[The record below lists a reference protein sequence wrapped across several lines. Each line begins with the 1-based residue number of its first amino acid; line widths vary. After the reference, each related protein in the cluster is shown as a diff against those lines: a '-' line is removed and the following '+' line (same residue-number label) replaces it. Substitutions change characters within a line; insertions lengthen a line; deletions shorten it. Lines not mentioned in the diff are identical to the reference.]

1 MLEITSDDIAALND
15 EDFRTLVGLLCEAE
29 LLSLGWSNK
38 AATWGGN
45 QNAPDGGIDVRVRLD
60 AGASI
65 SGFLP
70 RASIGIQAKK
80 NNFQKGMIADE
91 MRPKGV
97 LRDSI
102 KKLIDDRGAY
112 IIASSGTNAA
122 DDELNKRLEAMKEA
136 VADYLDHETLYI
148 DFYDR
153 NRLASWVRN
162 HPSLI
167 LWVRQKIG
175 RALPGWQPYTS
186 WALSPD
192 GVKDEYLLDDK
203 VKLHYGITD
212 NDGLDVA
219 HGITRIRNVLRRSRG
234 VVRLAG
240 LSGVGKTRLVQALF
254 DSRVGE
260 NTLDYS
266 SVIYTDMN
274 DDPSP
279 QPTGMVTALN
289 TSKARAIVVIDNCAA
304 ALHRRL
310 AELCRSADSTVS
322 LITVEYDVQEDEPEG
337 TEVFRLEPSTPALV
351 EKLLERRFPDMIRLN
366 FQKIADISGGNARVA
381 LALANTLSKN
391 ESIAG
396 LNDEELFRRLFHQRQ
411 GRDDSLLKA
420 AKAFA
425 LVYSFEGEA
434 LSGES
439 AELPVL
445 GSIVGLTA
453 EDMYT
458 KAVLLKQR
466 DLVQKRSVWRA
477 VLPHAIAN
485 RLAEIALRELPAST
499 IEAKITS
506 ARMLKSFSR
515 RLSYLHDSP
524 EACAIAVKWLQPDGY
539 VFDVAR
545 LNELGRAILVNI
557 APLAPG
563 ETLAAIEA
571 ALAGP
576 NAANVIGV
584 QDYRAEVGSIIRA
597 LAYEASM
604 FKRATAALVQLALPE
619 NERENNTPPIQGILK
634 GLCQIWLSGTH
645 APVEARIELI
655 GDLLSSPDPDRR
667 KLGLSLL
674 PSLLQTSHFSATHNF
689 EFGVRVRDY
698 GFFPRDWDGRVHW
711 YVSVMAFM
719 QSLLTGD
726 RDHIEFV
733 KDQIAKTIDDI
744 WFFGPSVQDIIEKC
758 AEHISRDEYW
768 KEAWIIIR
776 GMLKK
781 PLDKCDATSVAR
793 LRAFEISL
801 RPKSLLD
808 RIRAVV
814 LTQSWGPF
822 DFADSEPISE
832 QEEEERP
839 LKAYERANELA
850 EQFGRECGKDAAALD
865 ELLPEIVAGQSN
877 NRLGPFG
884 KGLASA
890 RKPDEI
896 WKKLSQALLDTEA
909 DNRNWAAITGFLV
922 GVNERDA
929 ALAEQYLDEALMHSA
944 LGLYFP
950 IMQTSIPISEK
961 GIARLKK
968 STELGKA
975 GSWTYQSLGWGRSS
989 DIISGPDMKELLS
1002 SIRTMKN
1009 GFHIVCEI
1017 LSMRLHSDKD
1027 KNNEHPKELIEIGRE
1042 LLSSPEFQN
1051 RDNMRDYRLT
1061 QIANASLSGPEGVQ
1075 AAKALCEKLRDA
1087 LFSYKVSTFEFGD
1100 LISTLFRLQ
1109 PQAALDG
1116 MFDKDPEWHFNDF
1129 DDDLDRKKNPLEG
1142 VDPDLLIKWCEV
1154 SSSARYKRIAQVV
1167 NFHKRG
1173 EKGEE
1178 WSSVAIALLKSAPEP
1193 KVILE
1198 TFIERFRPSGW
1209 SGSLA
1214 EKIEARMPLLDQ
1226 LADIVG
1232 PTFTPLVGNKRQE
1245 LREQIVKT
1253 REWENKRDKDRDERF
1268 ES

>member
-1 MLEITSDDIAALND
+1 MLEITSDDIASLND
-15 EDFRTLVGLLCEAE
+15 EDFRTLLGLLCEAE
-29 LLSLGWSNK
+29 LLSLGHSNK
-38 AATWGGN
+38 AATWGGD
-45 QNAPDGGIDVRVRLD
+45 QNARDGGIDVRVRLD

-65 SGFLP
+65 TGFLP

-136 VADYLDHETLYI
+136 VADYLGHETLYI

-167 LWVRQKIG
+167 LWVRQKVG

-203 VKLHYGITD
+203 AKLHYGITD
-212 NDGLDVA
+212 NDGLDVV

-260 NTLDYS
+260 NALDYS

-310 AELCRSADSTVS
+310 AELCSSADSTVS

-351 EKLLERRFPDMIRLN
+351 EKLLERRFPNMIRLN
-366 FQKIADISGGNARVA
+366 LQKIADISGGNARVA
-381 LALANTLSKN
+381 LALANTLGKN

-396 LNDEELFRRLFHQRQ
+396 LNDEELFRRLFYQRQ
-411 GRDDSLLKA
+411 GQDDSLLKA

-425 LVYSFEGEA
+425 LVYSFEGET
-434 LSGES
+434 LSGVN

-458 KAVLLKQR
+458 KAVVLKQR
-466 DLVQKRSVWRA
+466 DLIQKRSVWRA

-485 RLAEIALRELPAST
+485 RLAKMALRELPVFV

-524 EACAIAVKWLQPDGY
+524 EACAIAKKWLQPDGY
-539 VFDVAR
+539 VFDVAQ

-557 APLAPG
+557 APLAPE
-563 ETLAAIEA
+563 ETLAAIEI

-576 NAANVIGV
+576 NVENITGV
-584 QDYRAEVGSIIRA
+584 QGYRDQIGSILCA

-604 FKRATAALVQLALPE
+604 FKRATVALVQLALPE
-619 NERENNTPPIQGILK
+619 KERENNTPPIQGILK
-634 GLCQIWLSGTH
+634 GLCQIWLSGTY
-645 APVEARIELI
+645 APVEARIELVSGLI
-655 GDLLSSPDPDRR
+655 HSTDPDRR
-667 KLGLSLL
+667 KLGLALL
-674 PSLLQTSHFSATHNF
+674 PSLLKTSHFSATHNF
-689 EFGVRVRDY
+689 EFGARIRDY
-698 GFFPRDWDGRVHW
+698 GFLPRDWDSRVHW

-726 RDHIEFV
+726 HDNIEFV
-733 KDQIAKTIDDI
+733 KDQIAKAIDDV
-744 WFFGPSVQDIIEKC
+744 WFLGPGVQDIIEKC
-758 AEHISRDEYW
+758 VEHVSKDQYW
-768 KEAWIIIR
+768 KEAWIIVR
-776 GMLKK
+776 RMLKK
-781 PLDKCDATSVAR
+781 PLDKYDVTGVAR

-801 RPKSLLD
+801 RPKTLPD
-808 RIRAVV
+808 RTRAVV
-814 LTQSWGPF
+814 LTQSWGSF

-832 QEEEERP
+832 QEEDERP
-839 LKAYERANELA
+839 LKAYERANQLA
-850 EQFGRECGKDAAALD
+850 EELGRECSKDATALD
-865 ELLPEIVAGQSN
+865 ELLPQIVAGQSN

-890 RKPDEI
+890 PQPDKI
-896 WKKLSQALLDTEA
+896 WKKLAQALSDTEA
-909 DNRNWAAITGFLV
+909 
-922 GVNERDA
+922 
-929 ALAEQYLDEALMHSA
+929 
-944 LGLYFP
+944 
-950 IMQTSIPISEK
+950 
-961 GIARLKK
+961 
-968 STELGKA
+968 
-975 GSWTYQSLGWGRSS
+975 
-989 DIISGPDMKELLS
+989 
-1002 SIRTMKN
+1002 
-1009 GFHIVCEI
+1009 
-1017 LSMRLHSDKD
+1017 
-1027 KNNEHPKELIEIGRE
+1027 
-1042 LLSSPEFQN
+1042 
-1051 RDNMRDYRLT
+1051 
-1061 QIANASLSGPEGVQ
+1061 
-1075 AAKALCEKLRDA
+1075 
-1087 LFSYKVSTFEFGD
+1087 
-1100 LISTLFRLQ
+1100 
-1109 PQAALDG
+1109 
-1116 MFDKDPEWHFNDF
+1116 
-1129 DDDLDRKKNPLEG
+1129 
-1142 VDPDLLIKWCEV
+1142 
-1154 SSSARYKRIAQVV
+1154 
-1167 NFHKRG
+1167 
-1173 EKGEE
+1173 
-1178 WSSVAIALLKSAPEP
+1178 VAIC
-1193 KVILE
+1193 VN
-1198 TFIERFRPSGW
+1198 R
-1209 SGSLA
+1209 
-1214 EKIEARMPLLDQ
+1214 
-1226 LADIVG
+1226 
-1232 PTFTPLVGNKRQE
+1232 
-1245 LREQIVKT
+1245 
-1253 REWENKRDKDRDERF
+1253 
-1268 ES
+1268 